1 MEKCTRIAAEPRE
14 EALRFSS
21 PERHKSF
28 DDYVMRIK
36 EICEEA
42 ITSLS
47 DNQTVIAQ
55 ALLDNNSPVY
65 GQAIHNIVTSDL
77 RVIAVTTSPTTTT
90 ENLKHTR
97 PALYPM

>member
-1 MEKCTRIAAEPRE
+1 
-14 EALRFSS
+14 
-21 PERHKSF
+21 
-28 DDYVMRIK
+28 MRIK

-47 DNQTVIAQ
+47 DNQPVIAQ
-55 ALLDNNSPVY
+55 ALLDNNSQVY

-77 RVIAVTTSPTTTT
+77 RIIAVTTDPTTTI

-97 PALYPM
+97 PNLYPM